1 MTQPGHDASNLWD
14 SNGVEKPGSP
24 AHNLGMLGRLF
35 ETSCET
41 ITRRT
46 SIKACWHLTVA
57 LLMVMTCVFDEQ
69 GNAQA
74 VGRTD
79 LGAQLLQAANQ
90 GDINTVHSLL
100 KEGANIDVK
109 DQRGSTPLIIAS
121 EHGDAAM
128 LKLLLASSANPSI
141 RNKYEETALTVA
153 ARSFNPDITELL
165 LEKTPDTKEKNE
177 SLLVAAHGG
186 PAIRE
191 IIDAGA
197 APKLAEDQA
206 SPPPELPWVKIVRLL
221 VESGADLETRD
232 AEGDTP
238 LMQAASYGQTET
250 FKFLLARGARI
261 NVREKRGMTP
271 LIAAACACAVA
282 TMNSTYDIMK
292 ILVEKGA
299 NVNARAHDGTTSL
312 MLAAGSPDGA
322 PTVKLLLSRGA
333 DPMAKDNQGRTAM
346 TFAKGSPFPEKIRL
360 LKKAMAKLN

>member
-1 MTQPGHDASNLWD
+1 
-14 SNGVEKPGSP
+14 
-24 AHNLGMLGRLF
+24 MLGRLF
-35 ETSCET
+35 GTSCED
-41 ITRRT
+41 IPRRT
-46 SIKACWHLTVA
+46 SIKACRHIAGA
-57 LLMVMTCVFDEQ
+57 LLIVMTCVFDEQ

-74 VGRTD
+74 TGRTD
-79 LGAQLLQAANQ
+79 LDAHLLQAAKQ
-90 GDINTVHSLL
+90 GDINSVHSLL
-100 KEGANIDVK
+100 KEGANIESK
-109 DQRGSTPLIIAS
+109 DQTGSTPLVIAA

-128 LKLLLASSANPSI
+128 LKLLLSSGANPSI

-177 SLLVAAHGG
+177 ALLVAACGG
-186 PAIRE
+186 PTIRE

-197 APKLAEDQA
+197 APKLPEAQA
-206 SPPPELPWVKIVRLL
+206 SSTPELPWVKIVRLL

-238 LMQAASYGQTET
+238 LMQAASHGQTEI
-250 FKFLLARGARI
+250 FKFLLARGASI

-299 NVNARAHDGTTSL
+299 KVNARTHDGRTAL

-322 PTVKLLLSRGA
+322 PSIKLLLSKGA
-333 DPMAKDNQGRTAM
+333 DPMAKDSQGRTAL
-346 TFAKGSPFPEKIRL
+346 TFAKGSPFPEKITL
-360 LKKAMAKLN
+360 LKKAMTGSTEHLIPVRP